1 MYVWQGDP
9 IVYLGG
15 GGRGGRGS
23 PISDAYALHA
33 LSIVNGSM
41 CLKKAEIFLGLLSF
55 YALTYDI
62 STCCRFVGRY
72 PLWGFPPNPMGLL

>member
-1 MYVWQGDP
+1 MYVCEGDP

-23 PISDAYALHA
+23 PISDAYTRHA

-41 CLKKAEIFLGLLSF
+41 C
-55 YALTYDI
+55 
-62 STCCRFVGRY
+62 
-72 PLWGFPPNPMGLL
+72 

>member
-9 IVYLGG
+9 IVDLGG

-23 PISDAYALHA
+23 PISDAYAPHA

-41 CLKKAEIFLGLLSF
+41 C
-55 YALTYDI
+55 
-62 STCCRFVGRY
+62 
-72 PLWGFPPNPMGLL
+72 

>member
-1 MYVWQGDP
+1 MYVCEGDP
-9 IVYLGG
+9 IVDLGG

-23 PISDAYALHA
+23 PISDAYTRHA

-41 CLKKAEIFLGLLSF
+41 CRKKTEIFLGLLLS

-62 STCCRFVGRY
+62 TLISPCGDS
-72 PLWGFPPNPMGLL
+72 PQILWV

>member
-23 PISDAYALHA
+23 PNFNAYDQVRVIH
-33 LSIVNGSM
+33 
-41 CLKKAEIFLGLLSF
+41 
-55 YALTYDI
+55 
-62 STCCRFVGRY
+62 R
-72 PLWGFPPNPMGLL
+72 

>member
-9 IVYLGG
+9 IVDLGG

-23 PISDAYALHA
+23 PIFDAHTLHA

-41 CLKKAEIFLGLLSF
+41 C
-55 YALTYDI
+55 
-62 STCCRFVGRY
+62 
-72 PLWGFPPNPMGLL
+72 

>member
-41 CLKKAEIFLGLLSF
+41 CLKKAEIF
-55 YALTYDI
+55 
-62 STCCRFVGRY
+62 
-72 PLWGFPPNPMGLL
+72 

>member
-1 MYVWQGDP
+1 MYVCEGDP

-23 PISDAYALHA
+23 PNFDAYTLHA

-41 CLKKAEIFLGLLSF
+41 C
-55 YALTYDI
+55 
-62 STCCRFVGRY
+62 
-72 PLWGFPPNPMGLL
+72 